1 MKRIQFESEADLA
14 KALIAWLC
22 EHHWEVY
29 QEVQITTG
37 GRCAD
42 IVAVQGP
49 LVWIIETKQALS
61 MAVLEQ
67 AWDWRRCNNAHF
79 VSVATPVL
87 RSRGGAH
94 DFVAAVMKQ
103 LGMGWL
109 QVMAIPDTNG
119 SYSTFHNGDF
129 VQERVH
135 PRLFRKI
142 RKDQSIRERLCEEH
156 KTFAA
161 AGNSD
166 GYRLTPWALTC
177 RNILLVVTREPGLA
191 LDDLIGKI
199 SHHYR
204 SHQAARSCLYQW
216 LRKGIVK
223 GVESRKENGRI
234 KVYPITEKPTA
245 QPICSNSKSK
255 RKS

>member
-14 KALIAWLC
+14 KALIVWLS
-22 EHHWEVY
+22 EHHWTVY

-49 LVWIIETKQALS
+49 LVWIIETKVSLS

-67 AWDWRRCNNAHF
+67 AWDWRRYNNAHF

-109 QVMAIPDTNG
+109 QVMAGGESDG
-119 SYSTFHNGDF
+119 WARFHNGDF
-129 VQERVH
+129 VEERVH

-142 RKDQSIRERLCEEH
+142 RKDQCIRERLTEEH

-166 GYRLTPWALTC
+166 GIRLTPWALTC
-177 RNILLVVTREPGLA
+177 RNIQLAVKKQPGLL
-191 LDDLIGKI
+191 LDDLIATIK
-199 SHHYR
+199 HHYR
-204 SHQAARSCLYQW
+204 TPKAAHSCLYQW
-216 LRKGIVK
+216 IKKGIVK
-223 GVESRKENGRI
+223 GVEFRKENGRI
-234 KVYPITEKPTA
+234 KVYPITENQKAT
-245 QPICSNSKSK
+245 
-255 RKS
+255 